1 MNIIQLN
8 LNTSEIEDA
17 PEVSSYLKSGSTFL
31 AAAGLD
37 QDTKDPSKGN
47 AVPIGW
53 ATDGANVWPLSLQYY
68 IDNYKIGI
76 DEQFLTEIRTRN
88 YQCPSVDEDKLTM
101 IKDEFTKQTFTD
113 SETSLIPSGDPDS
126 NPFR

>member
-1 MNIIQLN
+1 MNLIQLN

-17 PEVSSYLKSGSTFL
+17 SEVSSYLKSGTIFL

-76 DEQFLTEIRTRN
+76 DEQFLAEIRTKN
-88 YQCPSVDEDKLTM
+88 YRCPSVDEDKLTM
-101 IKDEFTKQTFTD
+101 IKDEFTAQTSTG
-113 SETSLIPSGDPDS
+113 SETPQIPSGEPDS
-126 NPFR
+126 DSFR